1 MDSIWKSRRATRLNY
16 CIAIQ
21 VSRALNRKLAGS
33 VSNVHDPAM
42 FPTTRKIW
50 ISWSPGSPFGFMHQ
64 LANVLLYLS
73 MYDEVTHETVLVITN
88 VLFKKETADI

>member
-1 MDSIWKSRRATRLNY
+1 
-16 CIAIQ
+16 
-21 VSRALNRKLAGS
+21 
-33 VSNVHDPAM
+33 
-42 FPTTRKIW
+42 
-50 ISWSPGSPFGFMHQ
+50 MHQ